1 MRRSIAF
8 TLVVLAMLF
17 ASTSLHAVTIQ
28 MISHQGRLT
37 TPAGVPVT
45 DGAYLIKFQI
55 YSDSLA
61 GVTLWNSGFQSVQIT
76 NGLFTYLLGKDVLF
90 PADLF
95 TVSPDRWLGI
105 TVGVD
110 PEITPRTRMVGSAYA
125 LHAFNAGAVSDN
137 IITSAKIVN
146 GAIVDADINAAAAI
160 AATKISGTAA
170 TLSATQ
176 TFTGANTFDGNV
188 WVSDSTMM
196 ANANG
201 VQFGRAA
208 VPAGGSVVALD
219 HNYATNASRT
229 GFDLNVANSSNGL
242 LTGIYSRVEHS
253 TAGTAGVAS
262 GVSTYVYSDGV
273 NRFGVHAVTQAEDPA
288 ITTGISYGRYGSA
301 ADGGTAYGIFA
312 TASSAT
318 TNWAG
323 YFSGNVNVTGT
334 LSKGGGAFRIDH
346 PLDPENKYLQHSFV
360 ESPDMMNI
368 YNGNV
373 TTDDRGYATVEM
385 PSYFDALNRDF
396 RYQLTVIGQFA
407 QAIIAQEIGDGRF
420 VIQTDKPNVKVS
432 WQVTGI
438 RQDKW
443 ANANRIQVE
452 LDKPADQ
459 RGKYA
464 HPAEW
469 NQPEEKG
476 IDWES
481 TKAAHDNR
489 EEKR

>member
-1 MRRSIAF
+1 MRKSIVLAF
-8 TLVVLAMLF
+8 LVLAMLF
-17 ASTSLHAVTIQ
+17 ASSSLHAVTLQ
-28 MISHQGRLT
+28 LISHQGRLT
-37 TPAGVPVT
+37 TAAGVPVA
-45 DGAYLIKFQI
+45 DGAYLMKFQI
-55 YSDSLA
+55 YGDSLG
-61 GVTLWNSGFQSVQIT
+61 GVALWNSGFQSLQVAG
-76 NGLFTYLLGKDVLF
+76 GLFSYILGKDVLF

-146 GAIVDADINAAAAI
+146 STIVDADINSVANI

-176 TFTGANTFDGNV
+176 TFTGTNTFDGSV
-188 WVSDSTMM
+188 IMGDSTLR
-196 ANANG
+196 ASANG
-201 VQFGRAA
+201 VQLGRASY
-208 VPAGGSVVALD
+208 AGGTALLALD
-219 HNYATNASRT
+219 RNYATNASRF
-229 GFDLNVANSSNGL
+229 GIDMSVYNSSNGS

-262 GVSTYVYSDGV
+262 AVTAYVYSDGV
-273 NRFGVHAVTQAEDPA
+273 NRYGVHGVAQAKDPT
-288 ITTGISYGRYGSA
+288 ITTGISYGLYGQA
-301 ADGGTAYGIFA
+301 YDGATAYGVYGYGG
-312 TASSAT
+312 SAT
-318 TNWAG
+318 NNWAG
-323 YFSGNVNVTGT
+323 WFSGDVNVTGT

-368 YNGNV
+368 YNGNI
-373 TTDDRGYATVEM
+373 TTDGRGYATVEM

-407 QAIIAQEIGDGRF
+407 QAIVSQEIADSRF
-420 VIQTDKPNVKVS
+420 IIQTDKPNVKVS

-443 ANANRIQVE
+443 ANSNRIQVE
-452 LDKPADQ
+452 LDKQPDQ

-464 HPAEW
+464 HPTEW
-469 NQPEEKG
+469 NQPREKG
-476 IDWES
+476 IDWENI
-481 TKAAHDNR
+481 KEAVLEHEAR
-489 EEKR
+489 R

>member
-17 ASTSLHAVTIQ
+17 TSMSLHAVTIQ

-37 TPAGVPVT
+37 TPAGIPVA

-55 YSDSLA
+55 YADELG
-61 GVTLWNSGFQSVQIT
+61 GVALWNSGFQSVQVT

-110 PEITPRTRMVGSAYA
+110 PEITPRAKMVGSAYA
-125 LHAFNAGAVSDN
+125 LHAFNAGDVSDN
-137 IITSAKIVN
+137 IITSAKIAN

-160 AATKISGTAA
+160 AAPKISGTAA
-170 TLSATQ
+170 TLLASQ
-176 TFTGANTFDGNV
+176 TFTGTNTHNGTLV
-188 WVSDSTMM
+188 VGDSTFR
-196 ANANG
+196 ANSMG
-201 VQFGRAA
+201 VRIGDAEAPSSDYVLNVERTYNSTNTRYGIRSGITNSLAGTMFAGRFSVHSLAA
-208 VPAGGSVVALD
+208 VNTHSVYALD
-219 HNYATNASRT
+219 
-229 GFDLNVANSSNGL
+229 
-242 LTGIYSRVEHS
+242 
-253 TAGTAGVAS
+253 
-262 GVSTYVYSDGV
+262 VSAISDGSY
-273 NRFGVHAVTQAEDPA
+273 RYGLFTYTSARDGS
-288 ITTGISYGRYGSA
+288 ITTGSSYGVYGSA
-301 ADGGTAYGIFA
+301 FDGATAYGVYGYA
-312 TASSAT
+312 NSAT
-318 TNWAG
+318 TNWSG
-323 YFSGNVNVTGT
+323 YFQGNCNVTGT

-368 YNGNV
+368 YNGNIV
-373 TTDDRGYATVEM
+373 TDDKGFAVVEM
-385 PSYFDALNRDF
+385 PKYFDALNSDF

-407 QAIIAQEIGDGRF
+407 QAIVAEEISGGRF

-432 WQVTGI
+432 WMVTGI
-438 RQDKW
+438 RHDKW

-452 LDKPADQ
+452 VDKLPDQ
-459 RGKYA
+459 RGKFA
-464 HPAEW
+464 HPVEW

-476 IDWES
+476 VDWENIKDAEL
-481 TKAAHDNR
+481 TR
-489 EEKR
+489 EARR

>member
-1 MRRSIAF
+1 MRRSISITFA
-8 TLVVLAMLF
+8 LLALLL
-17 ASTSLHAVTIQ
+17 ASTSLNAVTLQ
-28 MISHQGRLT
+28 LISHQGRLT

-45 DGAYLIKFQI
+45 DGVYLIKFQI

-61 GVTLWNSGFQSVQIT
+61 GVTLWNSGFQSVQVT
-76 NGLFTYLLGKDVLF
+76 NGLFAYILGKDVLF
-90 PADLF
+90 PANLF
-95 TVSPDRWLGI
+95 TVSPDRWIGI

-125 LHAFNAGAVSDN
+125 LHAFNAGDVSDN
-137 IITSAKIVN
+137 IITSAKITN
-146 GAIVDADINAAAAI
+146 GTIVDSDINSSADI
-160 AATKISGTAA
+160 AATKIAGTAA

-176 TFTGANTFDGNV
+176 TFTGANIFDGNL
-188 WVSDSTMM
+188 WASDSSML
-196 ANANG
+196 ANDNG
-201 VQFGRAA
+201 VEFGRATSP
-208 VPAGGSVVALD
+208 VGTSLISLD
-219 HNYATNASRT
+219 RAYATNQSRM
-229 GFDLNVANSSNGL
+229 GIDLNIANSSNGSM
-242 LTGIYSRVEHS
+242 TGVYSRVEHS
-253 TAGTAGVAS
+253 TAGTAGVAYA
-262 GVSTYVYSDGV
+262 VSAYAYSDGV
-273 NRFGVHAVTQAEDPA
+273 NRFGVYGRAEAQNPS
-288 ITTGISYGRYGSA
+288 ITTGISYGLYGSA
-301 ADGGTAYGIFA
+301 SDGATAYGVYGA
-312 TASSAT
+312 ASSAT
-318 TNWAG
+318 TNYAG

-373 TTDDRGYATVEM
+373 STDNKGFATVEM

-407 QAIIAQEIGDGRF
+407 QAIVAQEISSGRF
-420 VIQTDKPNVKVS
+420 VIQTDKPDVKVS

-438 RQDKW
+438 RHDKW

-452 LDKPADQ
+452 LDKPTDQ
-459 RGKYA
+459 RGKYI

-469 NQPEEKG
+469 NQSQEKG

-481 TKAAHDNR
+481 IKESQTERDAR
-489 EEKR
+489 R

>member
-1 MRRSIAF
+1 MKRSN
-8 TLVVLAMLF
+8 TLTILLVAVLLAT
-17 ASTSLHAVTIQ
+17 TSLWAVTLQ
-28 MISHQGRLT
+28 LISHQGRLT
-37 TPAGVPVT
+37 TPAGVPVA

-55 YSDSLA
+55 YADSLGGA
-61 GVTLWNSGFQSVQIT
+61 ALWNSDFQSVQVT

-90 PADLF
+90 PANLF

-110 PEITPRTRMVGSAYA
+110 PEMTPRTRMVGSAYA
-125 LHAFNAGAVSDN
+125 LHAFNAGDVSDN
-137 IITSAKIVN
+137 IITSAKITN
-146 GAIVDADINAAAAI
+146 GTVVDADINAAANI
-160 AATKISGTAA
+160 AATKIAGTAA

-176 TFTGANTFDGNV
+176 TFTGAKTFDGNV

-201 VQFGRAA
+201 VQFGRSS

-229 GFDLNVANSSNGL
+229 GFDLNVANSSNGS

-262 GVSTYVYSDGV
+262 GVSTYVYSDGI
-273 NRFGVHAVTQAEDPA
+273 NRFGVHATAQAEDPA
-288 ITTGISYGRYGSA
+288 IATGISYGLYGSA
-301 ADGGTAYGIFA
+301 SDGATAYGIFA

-368 YNGNV
+368 YNGNIV
-373 TTDDRGYATVEM
+373 TDDKGFATVEM
-385 PSYFDALNRDF
+385 PTYFDALNRDF

-407 QAIIAQEIGDGRF
+407 QAIVAEEINDGRF
-420 VIQTDKPNVKVS
+420 VIQTDKPNVKAS

-459 RGKYA
+459 RGKYV

-469 NQPEEKG
+469 NQPQDKG
-476 IDWES
+476 IDWEN
-481 TKAAHDNR
+481 TKAARDSR
-489 EEKR
+489 EEQR